1 MTREAFAS
9 RFTAPLLRV
18 PKQSDIIE
26 LSLLDECHEFA
37 LKTNHACKMGDRLKQ
52 CVRKKVTNIYVHR
65 LDEVLNVCATY
76 VKQLELEADISN
88 KAVTG

>member
-1 MTREAFAS
+1 
-9 RFTAPLLRV
+9 
-18 PKQSDIIE
+18 
-26 LSLLDECHEFA
+26 
-37 LKTNHACKMGDRLKQ
+37 MGDRLKQ